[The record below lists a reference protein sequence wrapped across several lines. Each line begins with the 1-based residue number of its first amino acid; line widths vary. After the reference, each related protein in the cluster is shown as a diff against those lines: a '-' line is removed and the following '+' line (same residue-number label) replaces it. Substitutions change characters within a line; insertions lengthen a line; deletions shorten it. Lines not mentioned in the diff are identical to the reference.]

1 MMKQGELL
9 RIGELAKEA
18 GVSLTTVKFLRQ
30 GGPDPPARARTG
42 RNMAYYD
49 RSCIS
54 TIGTIRRLQRER
66 YYPLSVIKRLM
77 ESAPVEQVDLDLLD
91 AIHKADAPDPGRA
104 RAACRG
110 RARSSGLT
118 AKQIALLTDS
128 GALVPV
134 REGRKK
140 LFTADDLG
148 VMALAKR
155 RLDAGIP
162 IEQTVRSLFH
172 LRKGPARSRV
182 RRGGRLCRRGA
193 DVPKRHRRSR
203 RAHDPRFR

>member
-18 GVSLTTVKFLRQ
+18 GVSLTTVKFYAKEGLIR
-30 GGPDPPARARTG
+30 PARKTG

-49 RSCIS
+49 RACVS
-54 TIGTIRRLQRER
+54 TIATIRRLQRER

-77 ESAPVEQVDLDLLD
+77 ESAPVEQVELELLD
-91 AIHKADAPDPGRA
+91 AIHKSDAPHPGERVPLNEAA
-104 RAACRG
+104 RR
-110 RARSSGLT
+110 SGLT

-148 VMALAKR
+148 VMALACPPR
-155 RLDAGIP
+155 WTTLP
-162 IEQTVRSLFH
+162 
-172 LRKGPARSRV
+172 P
-182 RRGGRLCRRGA
+182 GR
-193 DVPKRHRRSR
+193 
-203 RAHDPRFR
+203 

>member
-1 MMKQGELL
+1 MMKRGELL

-18 GVSLTTVKFLRQ
+18 GVSLTTVKFYAKEGLIR
-30 GGPDPPARARTG
+30 PARKTG

-49 RSCIS
+49 RACVN

-91 AIHKADAPDPGRA
+91 AIHKSDAPHPGERVPLAEAA
-104 RAACRG
+104 RR
-110 RARSSGLT
+110 SGLT

-162 IEQTVRSLFH
+162 VEQTVRSFSIYEKA
-172 LRKGPARSRV
+172 LREAVSAEVDDFAAGALMSKNVTAGAGAR
-182 RRGGRLCRRGA
+182 
-193 DVPKRHRRSR
+193 
-203 RAHDPRFR
+203 HDPRFR